1 MTGQIIV
8 SEGSNAVIDLDCG
21 TSNPDIGT
29 DICVVRDGDVNG
41 FGEDTE
47 KPTEITLTLGDEL
60 TTETISTQGNKLE
73 VGDIVAADNGN
84 GQFFI
89 RVSDND
95 DPDDTDDVY
104 FSGDVGA
111 GESFTAVAN
120 DGKFGSETF
129 VHIFDDDGTYLQT
142 INFHTSCSA
151 PLVIGDQYG
160 SVSLTGAAVEGK
172 DSGTLYQIG
181 SSAAVGDDGVTYEIL
196 GGADAALF
204 TVDAATGE
212 VSFIDPPDFENP
224 QDSGGDNTYEV
235 TVRATREDGTFED
248 KPLEV
253 CVEDDCIKVQE
264 NTTFVVDLDCGTSNP
279 DVGKDICVEI
289 DRLKDEE
296 GVELEKPT
304 ELTLTL
310 GDVLDTTPSG
320 FQSDEKSSV
329 SELFGTEDGDG
340 QLRVLV
346 TDDDDPSNLNTVYF
360 AGDLSFG
367 DSFTA
372 LAANAGEDKFSSNTY
387 VHILDDDGTLLQTIQ
402 IHTSCSAPIVIGDQ
416 FGTVTLQGVGLPD
429 KDTGEVTRFG
439 SSDSFGDD
447 GVTYEILG
455 GADAA
460 LFTVDAAT
468 GEVSFIDAPD
478 FEDPQDT
485 GGDNTYEVTVRATR
499 EDGTFQDKPLE
510 ICVEDDAICV
520 KECVQL
526 VIDLDCGTS
535 NPDLGLEICT
545 ERDRLKDEEDIE
557 LEKPTELTLT
567 LGDVLDTTPLS
578 VQPDDKSSVSE
589 LFGTEDG
596 DGQLRVLVTDDDAPS
611 KLDTVYFEGDLSF
624 GDSFTAL
631 AANAGEDKFSSN
643 TYVHILDDD
652 GSLL

>member
-1 MTGQIIV
+1 MTGQITV
-8 SEGSNAVIDLDCG
+8 SEGSSAVVDLDCG

-41 FGEDTE
+41 LGEDTE
-47 KPTEITLTLGDEL
+47 KPSEITLTLGDVL

-89 RVSDND
+89 RVSESDE
-95 DPDDTDDVY
+95 PDDTDDLY
-104 FSGDVGA
+104 FSGEVGA
-111 GESFTAVAN
+111 GESFTAVGN
-120 DGKFGSETF
+120 DGEFKSETF
-129 VHIFDDDGTYLQT
+129 VHIFDDDGTFLQT

-181 SSAAVGDDGVTYEIL
+181 SSAALGDDGVTYEIL

-224 QDSGGDNTYEV
+224 QDTGGDNTYEV

-248 KPLEV
+248 KPLEI
-253 CVEDDCIKVQE
+253 CVEDDCIKIQE

-310 GDVLDTTPSG
+310 GDVLDTTPSSA
-320 FQSDEKSSV
+320 QSSDKSSV

-346 TDDDDPSNLNTVYF
+346 TDDDDPSELDTVYF

-372 LAANAGEDKFSSNTY
+372 LASNAGADKFSSNTY

-416 FGTVTLQGVGLPD
+416 FGTVTLEGVGLPD
-429 KDTGEVTRFG
+429 KDTGEITRFG
-439 SSDSFGDD
+439 SSDAVGDE
-447 GVTYEILG
+447 GVSYEILG

-468 GEVSFIDAPD
+468 GEVSFIDPPD
-478 FEDPQDT
+478 FE
-485 GGDNTYEVTVRATR
+485 
-499 EDGTFQDKPLE
+499 
-510 ICVEDDAICV
+510 
-520 KECVQL
+520 
-526 VIDLDCGTS
+526 
-535 NPDLGLEICT
+535 
-545 ERDRLKDEEDIE
+545 
-557 LEKPTELTLT
+557 
-567 LGDVLDTTPLS
+567 TPLD
-578 VQPDDKSSVSE
+578 V
-589 LFGTEDG
+589 
-596 DGQLRVLVTDDDAPS
+596 VT
-611 KLDTVYFEGDLSF
+611 
-624 GDSFTAL
+624 
-631 AANAGEDKFSSN
+631 AN
-643 TYVHILDDD
+643 I
-652 GSLL
+652 